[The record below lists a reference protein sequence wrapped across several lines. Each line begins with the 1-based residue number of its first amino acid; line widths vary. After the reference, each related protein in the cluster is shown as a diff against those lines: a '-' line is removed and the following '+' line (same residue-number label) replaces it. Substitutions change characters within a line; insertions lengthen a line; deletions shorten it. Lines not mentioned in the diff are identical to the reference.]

1 MASELKIEHDNNDP
15 PKSPLSQVFLRLY
28 SPLSEQ
34 IINCAMCFSNPIDV
48 EALKKE
54 ISNSIM
60 IKHPRFCSLMVKDQ
74 SGKHWKKTHVNIDD
88 HIIIHQITTS
98 KVDDDEKE
106 VEINSFLAEISVS
119 TPLSEKKPLWEVH
132 VLLGLK
138 SVVLR
143 VHHALGD
150 GASLM
155 SMLSTCFGKKNDEG
169 LKSNYVVN
177 NGDYRMKNHNNTY
190 AKNNKD
196 SNDESKK
203 KGVWGLVKSLWFT
216 LVFMLRVLGRILW
229 VKDKVSVVSGCD
241 GMELWPRKLATAKFL
256 LEDFKSIKMVI
267 PQVTVNDVLLGI
279 ISSGLSKYVNLKS
292 SKGNTLI
299 SLSSL
304 IRPILNLTRCNKHLN
319 SLLSMLLIY
328 ANIHIYSQFEEISDL
343 MSINSNRLSGWG
355 NKTGIVLLPICCRN
369 SLHPL
374 DHVRAMKA
382 TMDKKKHS
390 YEAYFV
396 YKTIDFLVY
405 LGSTK
410 VASWCF
416 QKVLTNTT
424 LTISNIKG
432 PLEEIVVAD
441 NPVTHMR
448 VNLSSLPQAITIHM
462 VSYAG
467 KADLQVMVAKDV
479 IPDPEILVKCF
490 QDSFLEMKNSIK
502 NIDMV

>member
-60 IKHPRFCSLMVKDQ
+60 IKHPRFCSLMVRDQ
-74 SGKHWKKTHVNIDD
+74 SGKHWKITHVNIDD

-106 VEINSFLAEISVS
+106 VAINSFLAEISVS

-292 SKGNTLI
+292 SKALQQTPQLTAINAV
-299 SLSSL
+299 
-304 IRPILNLTRCNKHLN
+304 NLRKH
-319 SLLSMLLIY
+319 
-328 ANIHIYSQFEEISDL
+328 
-343 MSINSNRLSGWG
+343 
-355 NKTGIVLLPICCRN
+355 P
-369 SLHPL
+369 
-374 DHVRAMKA
+374 
-382 TMDKKKHS
+382 
-390 YEAYFV
+390 
-396 YKTIDFLVY
+396 Y
-405 LGSTK
+405 LQ

-502 NIDMV
+502 KIDMV